1 MNSIQCTQFVTRP
14 PAVAPPELPE
24 PNVPAAVNGRAL
36 KCDKCPHLDG
46 CRENVDAGGA
56 CFCEA
61 MMAVEIDRVRML
73 L

>member
-56 CFCEA
+56 
-61 MMAVEIDRVRML
+61 R
-73 L
+73 